1 MQSVGS
7 FSEIGVCFVL
17 QRIVALLLAGVIGIG
32 TVHAAPSTQ
41 ADPSTTVRSSRTVPA
56 RNATPLPPAGPAGI
70 QKAQGATNDWILIG
84 GSIVLGAGIL
94 VLVAGGGDGDDSSP
108 TTPGTN

>member
-1 MQSVGS
+1 MVMM
-7 FSEIGVCFVL
+7 
-17 QRIVALLLAGVIGIG
+17 LAGVVGIG
-32 TVHAAPSTQ
+32 TVHAAPSAQ
-41 ADPSTTVRSSRTVPA
+41 ADRPTTVRPSQAAPA
-56 RNATPLPPAGPAGI
+56 RNAMPLPPAGPAGI
-70 QKAQGATNDWILIG
+70 RKAQGATNDWVLVG